1 MSVSAR
7 GRAPVN
13 GLSLYYEVHGET
25 HGEGRPL
32 LLLHGGLHTID
43 LSFGAL
49 LPGLAAGHRAIAVEM
64 QGHGR
69 TPDIDRPPTPE
80 NLAGDMVALLDHLG
94 VGRADVF
101 GFSLGGLVA
110 LQMAIDAPE
119 RVGRVVMASAPCAPD
134 GFHTEVRGPG
144 ARPGVGR
151 MPAERDFQDMH
162 DAYRRLA
169 PDPEHFGEFA
179 ARQSEA
185 VLAFEGWG
193 PDRLRAVS
201 VPVLLLIGDRDFVRV
216 DHAEEVRA
224 LIPKASLAVLPD
236 TDHMAVTRRTD
247 LLLPM
252 LRAFLR

>member
-1 MSVSAR
+1 MSAPAG

-13 GLSLYYEVHGET
+13 GLDLYHEV

-32 LLLHGGLHTID
+32 LLLHGGLHTLD

-49 LPGLAAGHRAIAVEM
+49 LPGLAAEHRVIAVEM

-94 VGRADVF
+94 VGRTDVF

-134 GFHTEVRGPG
+134 GFHAEVHGPA

-151 MPAERDFQDMH
+151 MPTERDFQDMRE
-162 DAYRRLA
+162 AYRRLA
-169 PDPEHFGEFA
+169 PDPDHFGEFA
-179 ARQSEA
+179 AKQSEV
-185 VLAFEGWG
+185 VLAFKGWEPG
-193 PDRLRAVS
+193 LLRAVA
-201 VPVLLLIGDRDFVRV
+201 VPVLLLIGDKDFVRV
-216 DHAEEVRA
+216 EHAEEVRA